1 MEVSVS
7 PGKKGV
13 TNENA
18 GVEYAT
24 DGRKSRKH
32 NLILRELIQ
41 AWSFVLTETRLTI
54 NLQVKWQNPGE

>member
-13 TNENA
+13 TNKNA